1 MTSRALVLRA
11 MLSPAVST
19 FIHVAVAPQPVVI
32 AARHLS
38 FSGYS
43 KNLVLG

>member
-1 MTSRALVLRA
+1 VTSRALVLRA

-19 FIHVAVAPQPVVI
+19 FIHVAVAPQPAVV
-32 AARHLS
+32 AARHLN

-43 KNLVLG
+43 ESLVLG